1 MYRKISYFLPER
13 SKIRLEIFDIKGARV
28 KNLVNGIMPRGQH
41 SIKWDL
47 KDDNQKEVSAGI
59 YIYKIISG
67 DISKSKTMSYIK

>member
-1 MYRKISYFLPER
+1 MPER

-59 YIYKIISG
+59 YIYKITSG
-67 DISKSKTMSYIK
+67 DVSKSKTMSYIK